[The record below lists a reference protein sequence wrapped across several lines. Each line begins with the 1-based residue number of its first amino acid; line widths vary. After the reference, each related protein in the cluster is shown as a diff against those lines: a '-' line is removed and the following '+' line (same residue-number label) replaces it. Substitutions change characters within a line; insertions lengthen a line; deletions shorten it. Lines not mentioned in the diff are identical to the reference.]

1 MDIGNKLLKF
11 ATETSRL
18 FDQSIE
24 AFKTLDDRVTAL
36 ENKTTQKFDRNEMI
50 GPCLVKDP
58 VEPKEQEKKRPSLYD
73 NAVRRNNASRD
84 ELIERITDK
93 AIACQGQPDSGFDV
107 VKFKQFLKSK
117 LE

>member
-11 ATETSRL
+11 ATETNRL

-84 ELIERITDK
+84 KLIEEIIHWVICNETDTG
-93 AIACQGQPDSGFDV
+93 ANV
-107 VKFKQFLKSK
+107 VKLREFLKSK